1 MPDLY
6 ISNLEEMP
14 RHVHAT
20 GASHLLSLVIPEDNP
35 ATPLGVRPEHH
46 LFIGCHD
53 IVEPYPGAVLP
64 NAGHVR
70 LIVNFAAAWD
80 GSAPML
86 VHCFAGVSRSTAAAL
101 IVACVHEK
109 GREHEL
115 ARRLRAAAP
124 HAQPN
129 RQIIALGDAALGC
142 DGALVSAVE
151 SMGIGA
157 WLDRAPLARL
167 SFGSQTAHPPA
178 AAGRA
183 E

>member
-6 ISNLEEMP
+6 ISSLEEMP

-35 ATPLGVRPEHH
+35 VTPPGVQPEHH

-64 NAGHVR
+64 NAAHVQR
-70 LIVNFAAAWD
+70 IVNFAAAWD

-115 ARRLRAAAP
+115 ARRLRVAAP

-129 RQIIALGDAALGC
+129 RRIIALGDAALGC
-142 DGALVSAVE
+142 GGALISAVE

-167 SFGSQTAHPPA
+167 TFASR
-178 AAGRA
+178 RA
-183 E
+183 ESPALRGA